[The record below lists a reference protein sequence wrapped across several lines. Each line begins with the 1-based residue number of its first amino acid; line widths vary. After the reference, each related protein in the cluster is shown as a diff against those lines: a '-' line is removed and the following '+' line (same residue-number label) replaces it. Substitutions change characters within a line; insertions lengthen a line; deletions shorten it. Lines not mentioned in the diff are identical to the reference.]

1 MSASTPTWSRWDT
14 YPPYQAFLQQAGG
27 ASVLDLTAASSVRFI
42 AKNTINTAT
51 TVVISGDMTI
61 ASAQQGFVTYAWGGS
76 DLSWADTYDVQYRI
90 HWQAGGYERV
100 PNDSYDQFIVFPDL
114 SNNGNLPAD

>member
-1 MSASTPTWSRWDT
+1 
-14 YPPYQAFLQQAGG
+14 LQQAGG